1 MLQHFPPHTRY
12 VESFGGAAGVAHAM
26 LGERH
31 HVEEWQETASMLL
44 IKLAAA
50 PAEESA
56 LFASMSRP
64 EIVVTE
70 KWSRQRKSSPR
81 PPAIPDPQ

>member
-1 MLQHFPPHTRY
+1 
-12 VESFGGAAGVAHAM
+12 M

-31 HVEEWQETASMLL
+31 HVEEWQETASMFL

-70 KWSRQRKSSPR
+70 KWSPMFLT
-81 PPAIPDPQ
+81 